1 MTFIDK
7 FNFLEQCRINLKM
20 AFINLLSILL
30 GGMSLTDD
38 MVKAKRCHI
47 AVGTPG
53 RIRALINAKN
63 IDAKSTRLFVLDEA
77 DKLMESAFR
86 SDLREIQA
94 QCFHMEVKVAVL
106 NAISQSCSKKSDF
119 FEVKLVPYA
128 SLCLENYL
136 DQFLMKF

>member
-1 MTFIDK
+1 
-7 FNFLEQCRINLKM
+7 
-20 AFINLLSILL
+20 
-30 GGMSLTDD
+30 MSLTDD

-86 SDLREIQA
+86 SVWQYRL
-94 QCFHMEVKVAVL
+94 
-106 NAISQSCSKKSDF
+106 CSFK
-119 FEVKLVPYA
+119 FEVIGKSRFKKLRFKKESRFKKYCWCNRFF
-128 SLCLENYL
+128 ST
-136 DQFLMKF
+136 

>member
-1 MTFIDK
+1 
-7 FNFLEQCRINLKM
+7 
-20 AFINLLSILL
+20 
-30 GGMSLTDD
+30 MSLTDD

-86 SDLREIQA
+86 SDLREIEA
-94 QCFHMEVKVAVL
+94 Q
-106 NAISQSCSKKSDF
+106 
-119 FEVKLVPYA
+119 
-128 SLCLENYL
+128 
-136 DQFLMKF
+136 

>member
-1 MTFIDK
+1 MTIINK
-7 FNFLEQCRINLKM
+7 LNFLNQCRINLKM

-94 QCFHMEVKVAVL
+94 RVSPIEVCESNWL
-106 NAISQSCSKKSDF
+106 
-119 FEVKLVPYA
+119 
-128 SLCLENYL
+128 
-136 DQFLMKF
+136 

>member
-1 MTFIDK
+1 
-7 FNFLEQCRINLKM
+7 
-20 AFINLLSILL
+20 
-30 GGMSLTDD
+30 MSLTDD

-86 SDLREIQA
+86 SVWQYRLWSFKFEGIDKSRFEKDCCNNQD
-94 QCFHMEVKVAVL
+94 F
-106 NAISQSCSKKSDF
+106 SK
-119 FEVKLVPYA
+119 
-128 SLCLENYL
+128 
-136 DQFLMKF
+136 

>member
-1 MTFIDK
+1 M
-7 FNFLEQCRINLKM
+7 
-20 AFINLLSILL
+20 LLQLYLFSILL

-86 SDLREIQA
+86 WRGQ
-94 QCFHMEVKVAVL
+94 
-106 NAISQSCSKKSDF
+106 
-119 FEVKLVPYA
+119 
-128 SLCLENYL
+128 
-136 DQFLMKF
+136 KFALQT